1 MQHMGGVVRTTTYPV
16 AIEVGAHTLLH
27 VRRLRARGW
36 ASVLAPQTVALPQ
49 LGHVRA
55 AYSTIRCSGERVS
68 VGVQHRYEDQL
79 LSQHPPPPRRQLMG
93 QSAVCRVIKVMR
105 TWTVCSA
112 VAAGS

>member
-79 LSQHPPPPRRQLMG
+79 LSQHPPPAP
-93 QSAVCRVIKVMR
+93 SV
-105 TWTVCSA
+105 S
-112 VAAGS
+112 